1 MTRKGK
7 HSNAFEVVR
16 SLSWGGGGYVRAHW
30 WEAGPGPELGLLLE
44 ILIQH
49 IWSGAWG
56 PLVSVSFLSRFK
68 I

>member
-30 WEAGPGPELGLLLE
+30 WGGRAWTRAGAPVGNSDTAHLEWGLGTFCVCVLPF
-44 ILIQH
+44 Q
-49 IWSGAWG
+49 
-56 PLVSVSFLSRFK
+56 V
-68 I
+68 